1 MRRAIAIEAKVRQ
14 DAGADGDASF
24 DEYAMKG
31 RQYTWSGGESLPDLI
46 ARKEE
51 ILARHEE
58 AKQQAKKRKKNR
70 PVWEVLGDAL
80 DDEDDSMQCSVC
92 AL

>member
-1 MRRAIAIEAKVRQ
+1 
-14 DAGADGDASF
+14 
-24 DEYAMKG
+24 MKG
-31 RQYTWSGGESLPDLI
+31 RQYTWSGGESLPDLVARREEII
-46 ARKEE
+46 ARH
-51 ILARHEE
+51 AE
-58 AKQQAKKRKKNR
+58 AQEQAKKRKKNR